1 MRRKSRS
8 LFVFDGVKRV
18 PQNVT
23 HVIVQEGVH
32 KIPEKAF
39 LKRRS
44 LLSIQIP
51 DTVTCIEPLA
61 FWSCKKLET
70 VQLPSSI
77 EVIGFNAF
85 DGCSSLTSIRLPSS
99 ITRIGSG
106 AFQRCTSLT
115 SIQVPSSI
123 NTIHPYT
130 FKMCESLTLISLPS
144 SIHEI
149 GKSAFEGC
157 YNLESVQQQTH
168 HHMKT
173 ETKHDSSKLVPKH
186 SRLEKEQ
193 LWNENYSQNFKDTN
207 NNNNNNNNNHHQD
220 ISSNFSSFTKIC
232 FGAFRGCESLISI
245 DLPSSMEYLGE
256 GAFAGCNSLRS
267 ITLPSTIDSFF
278 FFEKNIFPH
287 PLHKVFYDC
296 RSIENVM
303 IPSSIQ
309 TINTKVVD
317 LLHIILIQKPQLAK
331 VPCTADSCLP
341 LHFLT
346 MYGLFG
352 SINKLVDTA
361 PFTLTIC
368 DPVFDLFPFLLA
380 ACTPLVKEPM
390 SSSNYDDC
398 QHVQT
403 IYILLREAP
412 WVMDILM
419 SKFNA
424 SSRSWLISS
433 KFIYHRCL
441 ERNNNV
447 KWSI

>member
-8 LFVFDGVKRV
+8 LFVYDGVKRV
-18 PQNVT
+18 PQNVI
-23 HVIVQEGVH
+23 HVVVQEGVH
-32 KIPEKAF
+32 RIHEKAF
-39 LKRRS
+39 LKRQS

-51 DTVTCIEPLA
+51 ETVTCIEPLA
-61 FWSCKKLET
+61 FWSCKKLES

-106 AFQRCTSLT
+106 AFQRCTSLV
-115 SIQVPSSI
+115 SVQVPPSI
-123 NTIHPYT
+123 SIIHPYT

-157 YNLESVQQQTH
+157 YNLESIQQQTH

-173 ETKHDSSKLVPKH
+173 ETKHDSSRLVPNH
-186 SRLEKEQ
+186 SRLKNDP
-193 LWNENYSQNFKDTN
+193 LWSGNHNHNYKTTN
-207 NNNNNNNNNHHQD
+207 NNKD
-220 ISSNFSSFTKIC
+220 DDMSSNFSSFTKIC
-232 FGAFRGCESLISI
+232 FGAFRGCESLVSI
-245 DLPSSMEYLGE
+245 DLPSSMEYVGE
-256 GAFAGCNSLRS
+256 GAFAGCTLLRS

-287 PLHKVFYDC
+287 PLHKVFYGC
-296 RSIENVM
+296 KSIENVM
-303 IPSSIQ
+303 IPCSIQ
-309 TINTKVVD
+309 HISPKVVD
-317 LLHIILIQKPQLAK
+317 LLHTILIQKPQLAK
-331 VPCTADSCLP
+331 LPCTADSCLP
-341 LHFLT
+341 VHFMT
-346 MYGLFG
+346 MYGLFR
-352 SINKLVDTA
+352 SINKLIDAA

-368 DPVFDLFPFLLA
+368 DPVFDMFPFLLA

-390 SSSNYDDC
+390 PSSNYDDC

-419 SKFNA
+419 SNFNA
-424 SSRSWLISS
+424 SSRS
-433 KFIYHRCL
+433 
-441 ERNNNV
+441 
-447 KWSI
+447 